1 MSRPSGRYLAR
12 SCSREQIRRPET
24 NAIFAETII
33 EIRPFRNGWHVY
45 DFAPA
50 AKATGTVAATEMPVV
65 LTFVGV

>member
-1 MSRPSGRYLAR
+1 MFKRTDTVDWRKMQSF
-12 SCSREQIRRPET
+12 EV
-24 NAIFAETII
+24 TII

-50 AKATGTVAATEMPVV
+50 AKARGTVTATEMPVV